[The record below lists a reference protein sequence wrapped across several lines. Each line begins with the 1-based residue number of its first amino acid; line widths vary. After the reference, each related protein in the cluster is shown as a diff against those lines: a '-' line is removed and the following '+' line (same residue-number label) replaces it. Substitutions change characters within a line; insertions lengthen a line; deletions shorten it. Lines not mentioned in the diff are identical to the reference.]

1 MPMPRAYNAQSTP
14 LVTEPSPKPSMPL
27 LVLIN
32 LGAAVRVSSIS
43 SSPLP
48 KMRSGWASWVSS
60 PQSNP
65 CIPTRSISG
74 HGPLSFAV
82 AGVSERL
89 RTRGCRGVGSLWRR
103 CIHRHALVSA
113 QLCTSPPQDGRSLSQ
128 NAWRRSTFI
137 SRCRCLCQ
145 NRRRDSE
152 MEELAVSNSTV
163 LSELTN
169 AEEEDIVIDNSQVRT
184 IPNQRFEDAEDES
197 ALARCAA
204 LGDSGGNVRT
214 STKP

>member
-1 MPMPRAYNAQSTP
+1 MARQKERDDMGGKGIFSPRSTRKSRDCDNEEETQNHWAKVVAHADAAGLQCAIHTIGDRAITQAINAFARLDQPWSRRQGIEHLELTSA
-14 LVTEPSPKPSMPL
+14 EDAKR
-27 LVLIN
+27 
-32 LGAAVRVSSIS
+32 LGELGIIASVQPVSASVCVRV
-43 SSPLP
+43 
-48 KMRSGWASWVSS
+48 
-60 PQSNP
+60 
-65 CIPTRSISG
+65 
-74 HGPLSFAV
+74 V
-82 AGVSERL
+82 AGASVVFGADASTATHLSL
-89 RTRGCRGVGSLWRR
+89 R
-103 CIHRHALVSA
+103 
-113 QLCTSPPQDGRSLSQ
+113 
-128 NAWRRSTFI
+128 NF
-137 SRCRCLCQ
+137 